1 MYREG
6 GTMHKVIKNVL
17 RVTGAVAVLALATFD
32 TGTIINP
39 VQVTTPSGKQTSF
52 NDGENV
58 EIKETKSEG
67 YVVSKNNENVLVTKN
82 NILLKEVVSSNIVV
96 KRITALKKDKNTD
109 DAIRFLLEDEELS
122 VIKNEGQFSLVKT
135 EDDLTGY
142 VLSEDISVSVMP
154 KINLGFIKNAFVYG
168 GRQYNKDDAVIVRDY
183 ENGNFICLDN
193 AGNILAIQKDNIR
206 FQDEFLNRSDD
217 ELNRVNIAESNNLV
231 SIAKS
236 QLGKP
241 YVFGSSG
248 PSSFDCSGFT
258 TFVFRQMGIKLPRTS
273 VSQSRF
279 GKAVDKANLQ
289 VGDLLFFNTSGAG
302 VSHVGIYIGNG
313 QFIHSASGINPGV
326 VIDKLNSNY
335 YIRTYVNAR
344 RVL

>member
-1 MYREG
+1 
-6 GTMHKVIKNVL
+6 MHKVIKNVL

-82 NILLKEVVSSNIVV
+82 NVLLKEVVSSNIVV

-279 GKAVDKANLQ
+279 GKPVDKANLQ

>member
-1 MYREG
+1 
-6 GTMHKVIKNVL
+6 MHKVIKNVL

-52 NDGENV
+52 TDGENV

-67 YVVSKNNENVLVTKN
+67 YVVVKNNENVLVTKN

-168 GRQYNKDDAVIVRDY
+168 GRQFVLIMLETFLQFKKIISDFKMNSLIEAMMNLI
-183 ENGNFICLDN
+183 ESTLQNQT
-193 AGNILAIQKDNIR
+193 IL
-206 FQDEFLNRSDD
+206 FQ
-217 ELNRVNIAESNNLV
+217 
-231 SIAKS
+231 
-236 QLGKP
+236 
-241 YVFGSSG
+241 
-248 PSSFDCSGFT
+248 
-258 TFVFRQMGIKLPRTS
+258 
-273 VSQSRF
+273 
-279 GKAVDKANLQ
+279 
-289 VGDLLFFNTSGAG
+289 
-302 VSHVGIYIGNG
+302 
-313 QFIHSASGINPGV
+313 
-326 VIDKLNSNY
+326 
-335 YIRTYVNAR
+335 
-344 RVL
+344 

>member
-1 MYREG
+1 
-6 GTMHKVIKNVL
+6 MHKVIKNVL

-52 NDGENV
+52 TDGENV

-67 YVVSKNNENVLVTKN
+67 YVVVKNNENVLVTKN

-279 GKAVDKANLQ
+279 GKPVDKANLQ

>member
-82 NILLKEVVSSNIVV
+82 NVLLKEVVSSNIVV

-279 GKAVDKANLQ
+279 GKPVDKANLQ

>member
-1 MYREG
+1 
-6 GTMHKVIKNVL
+6 MHKVIKNVL

-67 YVVSKNNENVLVTKN
+67 YVVLKNNENVLVTKN

-154 KINLGFIKNAFVYG
+154 KINLGFIKNTFVYG

-231 SIAKS
+231 PIAKS

-279 GKAVDKANLQ
+279 GKPVDKANLQ

>member
-39 VQVTTPSGKQTSF
+39 VQVTTPSGIQTSF

-279 GKAVDKANLQ
+279 GKPVDKANLQ

>member
-1 MYREG
+1 
-6 GTMHKVIKNVL
+6 MHKVIKNVL

>member
-1 MYREG
+1 
-6 GTMHKVIKNVL
+6 MHKVIKNVL

-52 NDGENV
+52 NDGENI

-67 YVVSKNNENVLVTKN
+67 YVVLKNNENVLVTKN

-154 KINLGFIKNAFVYG
+154 KINLGFIKNTFVYG

-279 GKAVDKANLQ
+279 GKPVDKANLQ